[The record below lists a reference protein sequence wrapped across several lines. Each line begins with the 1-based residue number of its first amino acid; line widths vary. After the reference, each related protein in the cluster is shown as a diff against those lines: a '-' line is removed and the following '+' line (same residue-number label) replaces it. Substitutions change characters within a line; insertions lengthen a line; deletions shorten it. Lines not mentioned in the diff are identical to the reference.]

1 MYLRKDEILLRAIEE
16 KDAPVLHCL
25 INDPNIEKMVLG
37 WSRPV
42 SERQQMEWIQAIRAE
57 DVRFM
62 IEVNGEAVG
71 TIFLTELDFKNSS
84 ALLNIKLL
92 QTEYGNKG
100 IGTKSLQL
108 LMEYCFDELNLHC
121 LYAYILEYNQASQRL
136 FEKCGFVK
144 EGVLRQRIYKQ
155 GRYHDVIAYS
165 FIKGVN

>member
-1 MYLRKDEILLRAIEE
+1 MYLKKDEIFLRAIEE
-16 KDAPVLHCL
+16 KDALVLHRL
-25 INDPNIEKMVLG
+25 INDPDIEKMVLG

-42 SERQQMEWIQAIRAE
+42 SERQQMQWIQARSTDE
-57 DVRFM
+57 VRFM
-62 IEVNGEAVG
+62 IEVDGEAVG

-92 QTEYGNKG
+92 QTEHGNKG

-108 LMEYCFDELNLHC
+108 LMDYCFDELNLHC

-144 EGVLRQRIYKQ
+144 EGVMKQRIYKQ
-155 GRYHDVIAYS
+155 GSYHDIFSYS